1 MHGRSLFE
9 FYWRTRCH
17 VGHVSVG
24 EWRRRCRRGFLFR
37 FYRIGD
43 ETTLLPFSRGD
54 TSVRPIS
61 LLFLRRSG
69 LLASDLFLPPFNHLT
84 LLPLSSLSTLLP
96 QSSLSFFLSPS
107 FTLSLPGRFQYLS
120 KFSEPTMNKLF
131 PDFEYL
137 SVLRGNGT
145 AIEGPTTDRTRMSD
159 ID

>member
-17 VGHVSVG
+17 MDVG
-24 EWRRRCRRGFLFR
+24 EWRRRCRRGVPFS

-69 LLASDLFLPPFNHLT
+69 LLAPRFHPPPLPT
-84 LLPLSSLSTLLP
+84 LLPLY
-96 QSSLSFFLSPS
+96 PS
-107 FTLSLPGRFQYLS
+107 FSLPLSLHLLLSLLGRFQYLS
-120 KFSEPTMNKLF
+120 KFSEPAMNKLF

-145 AIEGPTTDRTRMSD
+145 AIEGPTTERTGMGD